1 MNTKVIRAL
10 ENAWGKFSKLHIAI
24 RLPIYVF
31 LWPVLLGLYVFSRGR
46 NNKVNSG
53 VLLVLVIFL
62 QVPWLSSISEFA
74 NFDRSSISSGIK
86 ELTPNISGNNEPAT
100 PTPSVSP
107 VVSVSYG
114 AVTTD
119 CTDYYMGGTLEVRNS
134 GNTPISGRAEI
145 PVTTYEKFIIPLSG
159 VFLDLPPDS
168 FTVISLQG
176 GEGCKKGQVV
186 GEPSTVFTIPS
197 DENLITLNQLNAF
210 EWSAVKA
217 TCDGPSERVSLKAT
231 ARNVSEFTLTA
242 GIEAFVANG
251 PLSQGQIEAGLK
263 GTSFL
268 GTIYRLGPGE
278 TREISFGYGDSCIKG
293 KKGFDGPYTT
303 QFETRFTY

>member
-10 ENAWGKFSKLHIAI
+10 ENAWGKFSNLHIAI
-24 RLPIYVF
+24 RLPMYVF

-53 VLLVLVIFL
+53 VLLALVIFL
-62 QVPWLSSISEFA
+62 QVPWFSSIAEFA
-74 NFDRSSISSGIK
+74 NFDSSSISSGIK

-145 PVTTYEKFIIPLSG
+145 PVTTYEKFMIPLSG

-168 FTVISLQG
+168 FTVISLEG

-197 DENLITLNQLNAF
+197 DENLETLNQLNAF

-217 TCDGPSERVSLKAT
+217 MCDGPSERVSLKAT

-251 PLSQGQIEAGLK
+251 PLTQGQIEAGRK

-303 QFETRFTY
+303 HFETRFTY

>member
-1 MNTKVIRAL
+1 M
-10 ENAWGKFSKLHIAI
+10 
-24 RLPIYVF
+24 
-31 LWPVLLGLYVFSRGR
+31 
-46 NNKVNSG
+46 
-53 VLLVLVIFL
+53 
-62 QVPWLSSISEFA
+62 
-74 NFDRSSISSGIK
+74 
-86 ELTPNISGNNEPAT
+86 
-100 PTPSVSP
+100 
-107 VVSVSYG
+107 
-114 AVTTD
+114 
-119 CTDYYMGGTLEVRNS
+119 
-134 GNTPISGRAEI
+134 
-145 PVTTYEKFIIPLSG
+145 IPLSG

-168 FTVISLQG
+168 FTVISLEG
-176 GEGCKKGQVV
+176 GEGCKKGQVI

-197 DENLITLNQLNAF
+197 DENLKTLNQLNAF

-217 TCDGPSERVSLKAT
+217 SCDGPSERVSLKAT

-242 GIEAFVANG
+242 GIEAHVANG
-251 PLSQGQIEAGLK
+251 PLSQGQIDAGLK

>member
-1 MNTKVIRAL
+1 MRTRLLQAL
-10 ENAWGKFSKLHIAI
+10 ENAWSNFSNFHLAI
-24 RLPIYVF
+24 RLPLF
-31 LWPVLLGLYVFSRGR
+31 AFAWPILLGLYLFSRSS
-46 NNKVNSG
+46 NNKVNGG
-53 VLLVLVIFL
+53 VLLALVIFL
-62 QVPWLSSISEFA
+62 QAPWLSSIAEFA
-74 NFDRSSISSGIK
+74 NFDSSRISSGIK
-86 ELTPNISGNNEPAT
+86 ELTPNISGNNESAT

-134 GNTPISGRAEI
+134 GNTRVSGRAEI
-145 PVTTYEKFIIPLSG
+145 PVTTYEKFMIPLSG

-168 FTVISLQG
+168 FTVISLEG
-176 GEGCKKGQVV
+176 GEGCKKGQVI

-197 DENLITLNQLNAF
+197 DENLKTLNQLNAF

-217 TCDGPSERVSLKAT
+217 SCDGPSERVSLKAT

-242 GIEAFVANG
+242 GIEAHVANG
-251 PLSQGQIEAGLK
+251 PLSQGQIDAGLK